1 MSDVVSDIRPRP
13 MADSGAG
20 RLAWLDYAK
29 AFAIALVVFGHAS
42 RSVERTDGLVWGDG
56 LRLADQL
63 IYTFHIPLFFVLA
76 GYAASLVAGRG
87 IAAQARGLIWGVA
100 VPYVVW
106 TVVWVGLKV
115 SFPGSV
121 NEAASW
127 SDLATA
133 LWRPVEHMWFLQHLL
148 IARLFWIGA
157 ERAGAGGVTGGS
169 AVVLAL
175 FAVASWMAT
184 VEGEPKSITALLGN
198 IAFVGAGAIWVP
210 VLLKYARDPRLIAV
224 AGLAF
229 AGWAILASSLNA
241 DDLGLT
247 SFAAA
252 LLASLVV
259 LKAVWYMPLPV
270 GRSGRT
276 MAFVGEASL
285 AIYVTHSI
293 VIALVRALLQKAGV
307 LDEALLITLGTVLGL
322 VVPAAI
328 YWVALAASARTGWP
342 LARVA
347 GLGTATRSY
356 YLKTTRP
363 AVVAAQAATAGS

>member
-1 MSDVVSDIRPRP
+1 MSDVVSDIGPRP

-87 IAAQARGLIWGVA
+87 IAAQARGLFWGVA

-133 LWRPVEHMWFLQHLL
+133 LWRPVEHMWFLQHLF

-169 AVVLAL
+169 AIVLGL

-184 VEGEPKSITALLGN
+184 VEGDPKSVTALLGN

-229 AGWAILASSLNA
+229 AGWGILASSLEA
-241 DDLGLT
+241 DELGLR

-259 LKAVWYMPLPV
+259 LKAVWYMSPPV
-270 GRSGRT
+270 GRFGRT

-342 LARVA
+342 LARLA